1 MNKIESEM
9 EKEFTTMK
17 AKYVEEEEKRITEN
31 YKATLSNQTVKL
43 KIEKSKQQNMARIER
58 MRKVNEYVDQ
68 LRQEMKQQV
77 RDKLKNDQAAYK
89 DLIKNLLIQGLIKLM
104 EGNIFIRCRESDVAV
119 IESIKDEAIAE
130 YKNLVVTQ
138 VKRFEGKDPNDIP
151 CNIIIDGKRL
161 ESIEDNELTGSVGGF
176 KLYAKKGRIVCS
188 QTIDDRIDLV
198 FGSAIPAIRHE
209 LFPSMRRPERKVAT
223 EG

>member
-104 EGNIFIRCRESDVAV
+104 EGNIFVRCRESDVAV

-188 QTIDDRIDLV
+188 QTIDDRIELV

-223 EG
+223 E

>member
-1 MNKIESEM
+1 MD
-9 EKEFTTMK
+9 KEFTTMK

-68 LRQEMKQQV
+68 LKQEMKQQV
-77 RDKLKNDQAAYK
+77 REKLKNDQAAYK
-89 DLIKNLLIQGLIKLM
+89 DLMKNLLIQGLIKLM
-104 EGNIFIRCRESDVAV
+104 EGNIFVRCRESDVSV

-161 ESIEDNELTGSVGGF
+161 ESIEDNELTGSLGGF

-198 FGSAIPAIRHE
+198 F
-209 LFPSMRRPERKVAT
+209 
-223 EG
+223 

>member
-1 MNKIESEM
+1 
-9 EKEFTTMK
+9 
-17 AKYVEEEEKRITEN
+17 
-31 YKATLSNQTVKL
+31 
-43 KIEKSKQQNMARIER
+43 
-58 MRKVNEYVDQ
+58 
-68 LRQEMKQQV
+68 MKQQV

-89 DLIKNLLIQGLIKLM
+89 DLMKNLLIQGLIKLM
-104 EGNIFIRCRESDVAV
+104 EGNIFVRCRESDVSV

-161 ESIEDNELTGSVGGF
+161 ESIEDNELTGSLGGF

-198 FGSAIPAIRHE
+198 FQSAIPAIRHE
-209 LFPSMRRPERKVAT
+209 LFPSMRRPDRKVAT
-223 EG
+223 EGQ